1 MVYVTCYYDIYN
13 NPQKQS
19 EYFNWFRTLVVSGL
33 PICVFT
39 SEQFRDRF
47 LSEFPNVPTLWVI
60 IEPLENFEMY
70 KIGTRDGIRLPLYR
84 NLEKDTAE
92 YMAVQNMKSEIL
104 YKCKQIITDSV
115 YIWIDFGIVK
125 ILPSSENNTILN
137 DFMNRLTAIHNKLL
151 SGVPNKI
158 WIPGCWEKTN
168 FSNSNYNNV
177 QWRFCGG
184 FVICPSHLVETLCQH
199 NYELFKDACENK
211 NTIWEVNIW
220 SMIEDLLGENSYF
233 HWYKGDHNETIL
245 PSWDL
250 IHTL

>member
-1 MVYVTCYYDIYN
+1 MRGHGSGIE
-13 NPQKQS
+13 KQARKR
-19 EYFNWFRTLVVSGL
+19 EDRVV
-33 PICVFT
+33 VNQNT
-39 SEQFRDRF
+39 S
-47 LSEFPNVPTLWVI
+47 
-60 IEPLENFEMY
+60 
-70 KIGTRDGIRLPLYR
+70 
-84 NLEKDTAE
+84 
-92 YMAVQNMKSEIL
+92 
-104 YKCKQIITDSV
+104 
-115 YIWIDFGIVK
+115 
-125 ILPSSENNTILN
+125 LN
-137 DFMNRLTAIHNKLL
+137 
-151 SGVPNKI
+151 NKI

-220 SMIEDLLGENSYF
+220 SMIEDLLQENSYF